1 MAGIK
6 DLVVYQKAFEL
17 SMMVFL
23 LSKKFPSE
31 EKYSLTDQCRRS
43 SRSVCAQ
50 FAEAFRKRRYP
61 VHFVSKLT
69 DCDGENSE
77 TQVWLDYAVA
87 CEYVKPNEVTGMRA
101 LSDEVGKLLGA
112 MIQDP
117 GKWFTTKR

>member
-17 SMMVFL
+17 SMLVFR

-31 EKYSLTDQCRRS
+31 EKFSLTDQCRRS

-61 VHFVSKLT
+61 LHFVSKLT

-87 CEYVKPNEVTGMRA
+87 CEYVKESEVTGMRI

-112 MIQDP
+112 MIANPD
-117 GKWFTTKR
+117 KWCSPKR

>member
-6 DLVVYQKAFEL
+6 DVVAYQKAFEL
-17 SMMVFL
+17 SMMVFR
-23 LSKKFPSE
+23 LSKKFPAE

-61 VHFVSKLT
+61 LHFVSKLT

-87 CEYVKPNEVTGMRA
+87 CEYVKNHEVTEMRA

-112 MIQDP
+112 MIDNP
-117 GKWFTTKR
+117 DKWCTPKR

>member
-1 MAGIK
+1 MGGIK
-6 DLVVYQKAFEL
+6 DVVAYQKAFEL
-17 SMMVFL
+17 SMMVFR
-23 LSKKFPSE
+23 LSKKFPAE

-61 VHFVSKLT
+61 LHFVSKLT

-87 CEYVKPNEVTGMRA
+87 CEYVKDHEVTEMRA

-112 MIQDP
+112 MIDNP
-117 GKWFTTKR
+117 DKWCTPKR

>member
-6 DLVVYQKAFEL
+6 DVVAYQKAFEL
-17 SMMVFL
+17 SMMVFR
-23 LSKKFPSE
+23 LSKKFPAE

-61 VHFVSKLT
+61 LHFVSKLT

-87 CEYVKPNEVTGMRA
+87 CEYVKDHEVTEMRA

-112 MIQDP
+112 MIDNP
-117 GKWFTTKR
+117 DKWCTPKR